1 LDNTNIENNIQHVDI
16 IVLNALILTMDN
28 ERTIIENGKIVINN
42 GKIAAVG
49 EDINLDSYKAKKT
62 IDAKGKLVMPG
73 LINTHTHA
81 SMTMFRG
88 IADDITLKSWLYE
101 NIFPLEAKYV
111 NSDFVRLG
119 TQLAV
124 LEMLHSGTTTF
135 NDMYYYEDEVAKAA
149 KEIGIRA
156 VINEGLIDF
165 SAPNSPTSQD
175 GLNYTEYLLNKWKD
189 DSHIKVGVAVH
200 APYSCSDK
208 LFISAKQLADK
219 YNTTLHF
226 HLTETKW
233 EVNNLAKSHNCTPVE
248 YLDSLGILDENSI
261 AAHCVHLTE
270 SDIETIAMR
279 KLGVAHNP
287 QCNMKIASGVAPV
300 PALLDAKV
308 TVGIGTDGPASNNNH
323 DMFEE
328 INTAAL
334 LHKLSSN
341 NPLVLDAA
349 TVVSLATVEGAKLLK
364 IDNITG
370 SIEIGKRADLLIIDL
385 NKPHLVPLYN
395 IYSQIVYSMNGS
407 DVESVIVDGK
417 LVMENKKV
425 LNTDEELIIK
435 EVKTL
440 SKSIN
445 KNHHK

>member
-1 LDNTNIENNIQHVDI
+1 LDKTDIENNLQHVDI
-16 IVLNALILTMDN
+16 IVLNALILTMN
-28 ERTIIENGKIVINN
+28 KERAIIENGYIVIIN
-42 GKIAAVG
+42 GKITAIG
-49 EDINLDSYKAKKT
+49 EDICLNNYKAKKT
-62 IDAKGKLVMPG
+62 INANGKLVMPG

-81 SMTMFRG
+81 AMTMFRG
-88 IADDITLKSWLYE
+88 IADDITLKSWLYD
-101 NIFPLEAKYV
+101 NIFPLEAKHV
-111 NSDFVRLG
+111 SSQFVYLG

-135 NDMYYYEDEVAKAA
+135 NDMYYYEDEAAKAA

-156 VINEGLIDF
+156 VISEGLIDF
-165 SAPNSPTSQD
+165 PAPNSPTSQD
-175 GLNYTEYLLNKWKD
+175 GLNYTEYLLNKWKG
-189 DSHIKVGVAVH
+189 DSLIKVGVAVH

-208 LFISAKQLADK
+208 LFISAKKLADK

-248 YLDSLGILDENSI
+248 YLDSLGILAENSI
-261 AAHCVHLTE
+261 AAHCIHLTE
-270 SDIETIAMR
+270 SDIEILAKR
-279 KLGVAHNP
+279 KVGVSHNP

-300 PALLDAKV
+300 PALINNNV
-308 TVGIGTDGPASNNNH
+308 TVGIGTDGAASNNNH

-349 TVVSLATVEGAKLLK
+349 SVVSLATIEGAKLLK

-370 SIEIGKRADLLIIDL
+370 SLEIGKKADLLIIDL

-417 LVMENKKV
+417 LVMENKKIF
-425 LNTDEELIIK
+425 NADEEIIIK
-435 EVKTL
+435 EVQKL
-440 SKSIN
+440 SKTISM
-445 KNHHK
+445 NHHK